1 MKRRMSSYSA
11 ALSRAVAPMCQTL
24 LRLKIWAQSDETCSA
39 RLLRGSQV
47 ARQQTDSTRVVP
59 IAAVCAISLVVPP
72 STVER
77 INCSLKSMEDSL
89 GGRATVET
97 SAGQHWMGPP
107 IVLTYVPLGR
117 MPYYGE

>member
-1 MKRRMSSYSA
+1 MMRRMSSYSA

-72 STVER
+72 STNGKNQLQFEIHGGFSRRPRDSGNVGGAAQDGSA
-77 INCSLKSMEDSL
+77 NCS
-89 GGRATVET
+89 
-97 SAGQHWMGPP
+97 
-107 IVLTYVPLGR
+107 
-117 MPYYGE
+117 